1 MVITS
6 IEKQKKKGRYN
17 IFLNGEF
24 SFGAYE
30 DTILKFALRK
40 GDDLPEEKITEIK
53 DFDEFNYGKTA
64 SYRLLSY
71 RQRSEKE
78 IKDKLKEKKISP
90 ENIGKVIDKLKD
102 LKFID
107 DKTFAKNY
115 ITDQINKKPAGR
127 TFLKYKLLQKGIDKT
142 TSEETIKVNYTEEK
156 ELNNAVL
163 LVSKYS
169 KKVRGTTEQDKK
181 RKCYQYLLSRGFTYD
196 VASQALQ
203 IANNK

>member
-127 TFLKYKLLQKGIDKT
+127 TFLKYKLLHKKI
-142 TSEETIKVNYTEEK
+142 IWLNY
-156 ELNNAVL
+156 
-163 LVSKYS
+163 
-169 KKVRGTTEQDKK
+169 
-181 RKCYQYLLSRGFTYD
+181 
-196 VASQALQ
+196 
-203 IANNK
+203 I